1 MILTEGEAQY
11 HVPVLLATAVD
22 LLVTRS
28 DGIYVDGTLG
38 GGGHSAAILAR
49 LDRGGR
55 LFGCDQ
61 DVEALEHSY
70 TRLKH
75 DERITFIHTRTI
87 HLQQHLNTHGVGA
100 IDGLLLDL
108 GISSRHVD
116 AAERGFSFSQDG
128 PLDMRMNTRE
138 DPTAR
143 QLIAMSSIDEL
154 ARIMFE
160 YGEEPRSRRIAHAID
175 EARRRGA
182 METTRDLAAAI
193 ERGADA
199 RHLHKSLARVFQA
212 FRIAVNREL
221 EVLEQTLTAGVDLLA
236 PGGRLVVIAYHS
248 LEDRIVKRLFR
259 HEAATCVCPPRT
271 PVCICGKTARL
282 RILTNKPLE
291 PDQEEILRNPR
302 SRSARLRAAERLLD
316 AA

>member
-1 MILTEGEAQY
+1 MPDAEAQY
-11 HVPVLLATAVD
+11 HVPVLLRTSVD
-22 LLVTRS
+22 LLVVRP
-28 DGIYVDGTLG
+28 DGVFVDGTLG
-38 GGGHSAAILAR
+38 GGGHSAAILER
-49 LDRGGR
+49 LNSAGR

-70 TRLKH
+70 ERLKH
-75 DERITFIHTRTI
+75 DERISFIHTRTI
-87 HLQQHLNTHGVGA
+87 HLRHHLALHGIGA

-116 AAERGFSFSQDG
+116 AAERGFSFQQDG

-138 DPTAR
+138 DPSAQ
-143 QLIAMSSIDEL
+143 QLIATSSIDEL

-160 YGEEPRSRRIAHAID
+160 YGEEPRARRIARAID
-175 EARRRGA
+175 EARQRNA
-182 METTRDLAAAI
+182 MRTTRDLAAAI

-221 EVLEQTLTAGVDLLA
+221 EVLEQTLVEGVDLLA
-236 PGGRLVVIAYHS
+236 PGGRIVVIAYHS
-248 LEDRIVKRLFR
+248 LEDRIVKHLFR
-259 HEAATCVCPPRT
+259 REASSCLCPPRT

-282 RILTNKPLE
+282 RILTNKPIE
-291 PDQEEILRNPR
+291 PDAEELLRNPR
-302 SRSARLRAAERLLD
+302 SRSARLRAAERCD
-316 AA
+316 NAA